1 MKFVIDLDD
10 TVCDTDGYSE
20 KYIKKSIKKLKL
32 PYKFVSKVARFA
44 EAKFDWDNE
53 TALKWY
59 LEYGDQMMLEFP
71 VKKNA
76 VKVINKLYDGGHTI
90 IISTARSND
99 WHVKPEEITHKWIEK
114 VGLKYHKI
122 YIGRNDKE
130 EICKTEDADVF
141 IDDDIKI
148 TAKVKEYF
156 KVKEKKG
163 YVFLS
168 STLYNETL
176 NEDDGV
182 IRVKSFK
189 DMYKILEKDGM
200 IK

>member
-1 MKFVIDLDD
+1 MVFVIDLDD
-10 TVCDTDGYSE
+10 TVCDTDSYSE
-20 KYIKKSIKKLKL
+20 KYIKKFIKKNKL

-76 VKVINKLYDGGHTI
+76 VKIINKLYDEGNTI
-90 IISTARSND
+90 IISTARAND
-99 WHVKPEEITHKWIEK
+99 WHVKPEEITHEWIKK

-122 YIGRNDKE
+122 YIGRKDKE
-130 EICKTEDADVF
+130 EICKDEDADVF

-148 TAKVKEYF
+148 TARVKHYF
-156 KVKEKKG
+156 ESNNKKG
-163 YVFLS
+163 FVFLS
-168 STLYNETL
+168 STLYNKQQEVA
-176 NEDDGV
+176 DGV

-189 DMYKILEKDGM
+189 QVYNI
-200 IK
+200 IKNNCC